1 MYWNV
6 VNRFGGQAL
15 YRRLL
20 LVLRQ
25 VADKHGCSVA
35 NVALRWGLASA
46 GCVVVASRAGYCLQP
61 VQCSAG
67 ATPSCS

>member
-1 MYWNV
+1 MTCMGTMQRPAGKPKYGNIDLNTSSLKMYWNV
-6 VNRFGGQAL
+6 VNRFGGQEL

-35 NVALRWGLASA
+35 NIALR
-46 GCVVVASRAGYCLQP
+46 
-61 VQCSAG
+61 
-67 ATPSCS
+67 